1 MRRSFSQ
8 ASGILHVRRLAALS
22 VLVIALIG
30 LCVPS
35 TAHAQAANGTLL
47 GNVKDESGAAVPGAT
62 ITAIDVRT
70 NISRTTVSNETG
82 NYILTNLPPGLYRVE
97 GELQG
102 FKKFSRDGVEV
113 SVNTTVRVDIPLSVG
128 ALTESVNVSAET
140 PTLQTDRTD
149 TGRIIEGTLIAE
161 MPLGFNR
168 NFQGMLI
175 TVPGASRPFRPHS
188 EFFNSQ
194 DSLSSN
200 VNGQSRLANNVQLE
214 GTDNNHKTGL
224 LTVLIPSAE
233 ALDTVAVTTS
243 NYDAEFGRAG
253 GAVTNV
259 TLKSGTNQFKGS
271 AFTFGNTEATVAR
284 NPFSAASEPPDTKYL
299 QAGMTLGGPL
309 LRNKLFFF
317 TDYVR
322 TNDDSGRITR
332 ADLPEV
338 AFRSGDFSAAPTI
351 IYDPAT
357 GNADGTGRTPF
368 PNNQIPANR
377 ISPIARRI
385 LDNIPLPNIAGI
397 PLGGTNYEKPY
408 VREKRTN
415 QYDIKITTQLTQ
427 QDNLAVR
434 YSYQNA
440 ATYDPATFGIWG
452 GIKGFAG
459 FGTNPTHNVAGNH
472 NKTWSNTLIQEIRVG
487 MSYYHNEALAEAD
500 GLNTSDE
507 VGIRGVNLNR
517 FSSGITTIDVNGYN
531 GTLVGYSAS
540 LPWDRSER
548 TWTMAT
554 TVTKLQGNH
563 TIKIGGDLRYNRDF
577 LLQVQDNGG
586 PRGVFRFRGATT
598 AIPSDTAAQN
608 GFANAFAAFLLDAP
622 QSLGRDL
629 ITDVDPGTRH
639 WGVFSYVH
647 DKWQVRPNI
656 TVDLG
661 LRHEYYTPL
670 VGLSSPGGL
679 SNYDPTNNTLRVA
692 GYSQVPDNLGVKSYW
707 KNFNPRTGISWRIRQ
722 HNVVRAGYGVS
733 TTPWPDNSYA
743 FNFPVK
749 QNNQINPPNSFATA
763 GSMAAGLPPPN
774 FAEIPETGVVPGAP
788 FNQQGFF
795 SVPTDLHEG
804 RLHSWNVAFQREL
817 RGGFTGEIAYVANR
831 GQDIIARID
840 LNAGYTLGAD
850 NAGRPLFAQFGRS
863 ASTTTTVPVKSTYHS
878 MQIKFDR
885 RMRNGLSVTNSYTLG
900 RGYNYFNG
908 DSNGTISTP
917 ADFERSWGRTSF
929 DSTHSF
935 TSSFVYLLPW
945 GPQGAWLREG
955 VLGRI
960 LGDWQIAGIFS
971 AISGTPIDFTAS
983 AAGLRAPGNTQRPDA
998 SGKPEVLGGIGS
1010 NELWF
1015 DTSVFS
1021 APAAGTWGNVKRNGL
1036 LTGPAYVNL
1045 DGSLVKIIRFGSRH
1059 AEFRVDFFNLTNSPH
1074 YSNPNGSLGGGNF
1087 GRITGVLDYS
1097 ERVIRFGGRF
1107 LF

>member
-1 MRRSFSQ
+1 V
-8 ASGILHVRRLAALS
+8 GLLLAPAY
-22 VLVIALIG
+22 AAG
-30 LCVPS
+30 
-35 TAHAQAANGTLL
+35 QAAHGTLL
-47 GNVKDESGAAVPGAT
+47 GNVRDESGATVPGAT
-62 ITAIDVRT
+62 VTATEVRT
-70 NISRTTVSNETG
+70 NIPRSTVTNETG
-82 NYILTNLPPGLYRVE
+82 NYIFTNLPPGLYRIE
-97 GELQG
+97 GELSG
-102 FKKFSRDGVEV
+102 FKKFTRDGVELQ
-113 SVNTTVRVDIPLSVG
+113 VNTSVRVDMKLSVG
-128 ALTESVNVSAET
+128 ALTESVTVAAET

-149 TGRIIEGTLIAE
+149 TGRIIEGEQIAE
-161 MPLGFNR
+161 MPLGYNR

-200 VNGQSRLANNVQLE
+200 VNGQSRLSNNVQLE
-214 GTDNNHKTGL
+214 GTDDNHKTGL

-233 ALDTVAVTTS
+233 AIETVAVTTS

-259 TLKSGTNQFKGS
+259 TLKSGTNNVRGT
-271 AFTFGNTEATVAR
+271 AFVFGNTEATVAR
-284 NPFSAASEPPDTKYL
+284 NAFSALSEPPETKYL
-299 QAGMTLGGPL
+299 QSGLTLGGPI

-317 TDYVR
+317 GDYVR
-322 TNDDSGRITR
+322 TIDDSGRITR
-332 ADLPEV
+332 ADLPEA
-338 AFRSGDFSAAPTI
+338 AFRSGDFSAASTI

-357 GNADGTGRTPF
+357 GNPDGTGRTPF
-368 PNNQIPANR
+368 PNNQIPVNR
-377 ISPIARRI
+377 LSPIALEI
-385 LDNIPLPNIAGI
+385 LQNIPMPNLPGIA
-397 PLGGTNYEKPY
+397 LGGTNFEQPY

-415 QYDIKITTQLTQ
+415 QYDIKITNQISAG
-427 QDNLAVR
+427 DNLSVR
-434 YSYQNA
+434 YSYQNPT
-440 ATYDPATFGIWG
+440 TYDPATFGIWG

-459 FGTNPTHNVAGNH
+459 YGTNPTHNAAANY
-472 NKTWSNTLIQEIRVG
+472 NRSWSPTLVQEVRVG
-487 MSYYHNEALAEAD
+487 MSYYHNEAISEAD
-500 GLNTSDE
+500 GLNTSEE
-507 VGIRGVNLNR
+507 VGISGVNLNR
-517 FSSGITTIDVNGYN
+517 FSSGITTMDVAGYN

-548 TWTMAT
+548 TWTIAT
-554 TVTKLQGNH
+554 TATKLWGDH
-563 TIKIGGDLRYNRDF
+563 TLKIGGDLRYNRDY

-586 PRGVFRFRGATT
+586 PRGIFRFRGATT
-598 AIPSDTAAQN
+598 ATPSDTAAQN

-639 WGVFSYVH
+639 WGVFTYIQ
-647 DKWQVRPNI
+647 DKWQIRRNV

-670 VGLSSPGGL
+670 VGLSGRGGL

-692 GYSQVPDNLGVKSYW
+692 GYSQVPENLGVKSYW
-707 KNFNPRTGISWRIRQ
+707 KNFNPRTGVSWRMTERT
-722 HNVVRAGYGVS
+722 VLRAGYGVS

-743 FNFPVK
+743 FNYPVK

-763 GSMAAGLPPPN
+763 GSMAAGMPPPN
-774 FAEIPETGVVPGAP
+774 FATIPETGIVPGSA

-795 SVPTDLHEG
+795 SVPTNLHEG
-804 RLHSWNVAFQREL
+804 RLHSWNVAYQREL
-817 RGGFTGEIAYVANR
+817 PGGFTAEVAYVANR

-850 NAGRPLFAQFGRS
+850 NAGRPLFAEFGRS
-863 ASTTTTVPVKSTYHS
+863 ASTTSTIPVKSTYHS
-878 MQIKFDR
+878 MQVKVDR
-885 RMRNGLSVTNSYTLG
+885 RLRDGLQMTNSYTLG

-935 TSSFVYLLPW
+935 TSSFVYYLPW
-945 GPQGAWLREG
+945 GPQGRWLQDG
-955 VLGRI
+955 LIGKVV
-960 LGDWQIAGIFS
+960 GDWQIAGIF
-971 AISGTPIDFTAS
+971 AAVSGAPVTFNAS
-983 AAGLRAPGNTQRPDA
+983 AAGLRAPGNTQTPNA
-998 SGKPEVLGGIGS
+998 SGTPKVLGGIGS
-1010 NELWF
+1010 SELWF

-1021 APAAGTWGNVKRNGL
+1021 APAAGTWGNVERNAL

-1045 DGSLVKIIRFGSRH
+1045 DASIVKIIRFGTRH
-1059 AEFRVDFFNLTNSPH
+1059 AEFRVDFFNMTNTPH
-1074 YSNPNGSLGGGNF
+1074 YSNPNGSFGNANF
-1087 GRITGVLDYS
+1087 GRITSTLGGT

>member
-1 MRRSFSQ
+1 MCSSVWETFRKMHGPVLL
-8 ASGILHVRRLAALS
+8 ALAMIVGI
-22 VLVIALIG
+22 VI
-30 LCVPS
+30 VNPS
-35 TAHAQAANGTLL
+35 TARAQAANGTLL
-47 GNVKDESGAAVPGAT
+47 GNVKDESGSAVPGAT
-62 ITAIDVRT
+62 VTAIEVRT
-70 NISRTTVSNETG
+70 NISRNTVSNATG
-82 NYILTNLPPGLYRVE
+82 NYIFANLASGVYRVE
-97 GELQG
+97 GELGG
-102 FKKFSRDGVEV
+102 FKKFTRDGVEV
-113 SVNTTVRVDIPLSVG
+113 NVNTTVRVDIALSVG
-128 ALTESVNVSAET
+128 ALTESVTVAAET

-149 TGRIIEGTLIAE
+149 TGRIIEGLQIAQ

-175 TVPGASRPFRPHS
+175 IVPGATRPFRPHS

-233 ALDTVAVTTS
+233 ALETVAVTTS

-253 GAVTNV
+253 GAVTNA
-259 TLKSGTNQFKGS
+259 TLKSGTNTFRGTVF
-271 AFTFGNTEATVAR
+271 AFGNTEATVAR
-284 NPFSAASEPPDTKYL
+284 NPFSALPDVPETKYL
-299 QAGMTLGGPL
+299 QTGLTLGGPI
-309 LRNKLFFF
+309 LRNRLFFF
-317 TDYVR
+317 ADYVR

-338 AFRSGDFSAAPTI
+338 PFRTGDFSAAPTI

-357 GNADGTGRTPF
+357 GNPDGTGRTPF
-368 PNNQIPANR
+368 PDNRIPANR

-385 LDNIPLPNIAGI
+385 LDNIPLPNLAGV
-397 PLGGTNYEKPY
+397 PLGGTNFETPY

-415 QYDIKITTQLTQ
+415 QGDIKLTTQPTPT
-427 QDNLAVR
+427 DNLSVR

-440 ATYDPATFGIWG
+440 ATYDPATFGVWG

-459 FGTNPTHNVAGNH
+459 FGTNPTHNAATNY
-472 NKTWSNTLIQEIRVG
+472 NKTWSPTLVQEIRVG

-517 FSSGITTIDVNGYN
+517 FSSGITTIDVGGYN

-548 TWTMAT
+548 TWTVAT
-554 TVTKLQGNH
+554 TVTKLRGNH
-563 TIKIGGDLRYNRDF
+563 TLKIGGDLRHNRDF

-586 PRGVFRFRGATT
+586 PRGIFRFRGATT
-598 AIPSDTAAQN
+598 AIPGDSAAQN
-608 GFANAFAAFLLDAP
+608 GFANSFAAFLLDAP

-639 WGVFSYVH
+639 WGIFSYIH
-647 DKWQVRPNI
+647 DKWQVRRNI

-670 VGLSSPGGL
+670 VGLTARGGL
-679 SNYDPTNNTLRVA
+679 SNYDPTNNTLRVS
-692 GYSQVPDNLGVKSYW
+692 GYSEVPANLGVKSYW
-707 KNFNPRTGISWRIRQ
+707 KNFNPRTGVSWRLDET
-722 HNVVRAGYGVS
+722 NVLRAGYGVS

-749 QNNQINPPNSFATA
+749 QNNQINPPNSFGTA
-763 GSMAAGLPPPN
+763 GSMAAGLPAPN
-774 FAEIPETGVVPGAP
+774 FADIPTTGVVPGQA

-804 RLHSWNVAFQREL
+804 RLHSWNVAYQRQL
-817 RGGFTGEIAYVANR
+817 PGGFTGEVAYVANR

-840 LNAGYTLGAD
+840 LNAGYTLGAE
-850 NAGRPLFAQFGRS
+850 NAGRPLFAEFGRS

-878 MQIKFDR
+878 MQVKVDR
-885 RMRNGLSVTNSYTLG
+885 RLKNGLLVTNSYTLG

-908 DSNGTISTP
+908 DNNGTISTP

-929 DSTHSF
+929 DSTHNY

-945 GPQGAWLREG
+945 GPQGRWLREG
-955 VLGRI
+955 LLARV
-960 LGDWQIAGIFS
+960 LGDWQVAGIFS
-971 AISGTPIDFTAS
+971 ATSGTPINFSAS
-983 AAGLRAPGNTQRPDA
+983 AAGLRAPGNSQTPDA
-998 SGKPEVLGGIGS
+998 TGKPDVLGGIGS
-1010 NELWF
+1010 DTLWF
-1015 DTSVFS
+1015 DTAVFS
-1021 APAAGTWGNVKRNGL
+1021 APAEGTWGNVRRNML
-1036 LTGPAYVNL
+1036 LTGPAYINL

-1059 AEFRVDFFNLTNSPH
+1059 AEVRVDFFNMPNTPH
-1074 YSNPNGSLGGGNF
+1074 YSNPNGLLGNGNF
-1087 GRITGVLDYS
+1087 GRVTGIIDQT

-1107 LF
+1107 MF

>member
-1 MRRSFSQ
+1 MRRSLK
-8 ASGILHVRRLAALS
+8 ASGNRFAPVCAALAA
-22 VLVIALIG
+22 VLCIALAI
-30 LCVPS
+30 PA
-35 TAHAQAANGTLL
+35 TAHAQAATGTLL
-47 GNVKDESGAAVPGAT
+47 GNVKDESGSAVPGAT
-62 ITAIDVRT
+62 VTATEVRT
-70 NISRTTVSNETG
+70 SISRTAVSNNAG
-82 NYILTNLPPGLYRVE
+82 NYIFTNLTSGVYRVD
-97 GELQG
+97 GELAG

-113 SVNTTVRVDIPLSVG
+113 DVNTTVRIDISLSVG
-128 ALTESVNVSAET
+128 TLSESVTVSAES
-140 PTLQTDRTD
+140 PALQTDRTD
-149 TGRIIEGTLIAE
+149 TGRVIEGSQIAE

-168 NFQGMLI
+168 NFQGMLVI
-175 TVPGASRPFRPHS
+175 VPGASRPFRPHS

-214 GTDNNHKTGL
+214 GTDDNHKTGL

-233 ALDTVAVTTS
+233 AIETVAVTTS

-259 TLKSGTNQFKGS
+259 TLKSGTNQVKGT

-284 NPFSAASEPPDTKYL
+284 NPFSALPTVPETTYL
-299 QAGMTLGGPL
+299 QSGFTLGGPIVH
-309 LRNKLFFF
+309 NKLFFF
-317 TDYVR
+317 GDYVR
-322 TNDDSGRITR
+322 TTDDSGRITR

-338 AFRSGDFSAAPTI
+338 SFRAGDFSAAPTI

-368 PNNQIPANR
+368 PNNQIPDNR
-377 ISPIARRI
+377 ISPIAKRI
-385 LDNIPLPNIAGI
+385 LANIPLPNLPGV
-397 PLGGTNYEKPY
+397 PLGGTNYEIPY

-415 QYDIKITTQLTQ
+415 QYDLKITTQLTPGN
-427 QDNLAVR
+427 NLAVR
-434 YSYQNA
+434 YSYQNPK
-440 ATYDPATFGIWG
+440 TYDPATFGIYG

-459 FGTNPTHNVAGNH
+459 RGTNPTHNVAANY
-472 NKTWSNTLIQEIRVG
+472 NRTWSPTLVQEVRVG
-487 MSYYHNEALAEAD
+487 MSYYHNEALSEAD
-500 GLNTSDE
+500 GLNTSEE

-517 FSSGITTIDVNGYN
+517 FSSGITTIDVSGYN

-554 TVTKLQGNH
+554 TVTKLHGNH
-563 TIKIGGDLRYNRDF
+563 TVKFGGDLRHNRDF

-598 AIPSDTAAQN
+598 ATPADAAAQN
-608 GFANAFAAFLLDAP
+608 GFANAFASFLLDVP

-629 ITDVDPGTRH
+629 ITDIDPGTRH
-639 WGVFSYVH
+639 WGVFSYVQ
-647 DKWQVRPNI
+647 DKWQVRPNV

-670 VGLSSPGGL
+670 VGLTERGGL
-679 SNYDPTNNTLRVA
+679 SNYDASDNTLRVS
-692 GYSQVPDNLGVKSYW
+692 GYSQVPANLGVKSYW
-707 KNFNPRTGISWRIRQ
+707 KNFNPRTGVSWRLNEK
-722 HNVVRAGYGVS
+722 NVVRAGYGVS

-749 QNNQINPPNSFATA
+749 QNNQINAPNSFASA

-774 FAEIPETGVVPGAP
+774 FAEIPDTGIVPAAP

-804 RLHSWNVAFQREL
+804 RLHSWNVAFQRQL
-817 RGGFTGEIAYVANR
+817 PGGFTGEVAYVGNR

-850 NAGRPLFAQFGRS
+850 NAGRPLFAQYGRT
-863 ASTTTTVPVKSTYHS
+863 ASTTTTVPVKSTYNA
-878 MQIKFDR
+878 MQVKVDR
-885 RMRNGLSVTNSYTLG
+885 RLKNGLLVTNSYTLG

-908 DSNGTISTP
+908 DSNGDIATP

-929 DSTHSF
+929 DSTHNY

-945 GPQGAWLREG
+945 GPQGKWLKEG
-955 VLGRI
+955 LVARV
-960 LGDWQIAGIFS
+960 LGDWQVSGIFS
-971 AISGTPIDFTAS
+971 ATSGTPIDFTAS

-998 SGKPEVLGGIGS
+998 SGKPDVLGDIGS
-1010 NELWF
+1010 KALWF

-1059 AEFRVDFFNLTNSPH
+1059 AEIRADFFNMPNTAH
-1074 YSNPNGSLGGGNF
+1074 YSNPNGSFGNGNF
-1087 GRITGVLDYS
+1087 GRITSIIGQT
-1097 ERVIRFGGRF
+1097 ERVIRFGVRF
-1107 LF
+1107 IF

>member
-1 MRRSFSQ
+1 MIRERRSPSCFGCG
-8 ASGILHVRRLAALS
+8 ARLLRGLAVLGILAAP
-22 VLVIALIG
+22 V
-30 LCVPS
+30 
-35 TAHAQAANGTLL
+35 HAAGQAAHGTLL
-47 GNVKDESGAAVPGAT
+47 GNVRDDSGAAVPGAT
-62 ITAIDVRT
+62 VTATETRT
-70 NISRTTVSNETG
+70 NITRSTVSNETG
-82 NYILTNLPPGLYRVE
+82 NYIFTNLPPGLYRVE
-97 GELQG
+97 GELSG
-102 FKKFSRDGVEV
+102 FKKFSRDGVELR
-113 SVNTTVRVDIPLSVG
+113 VNTSVRVDIGLSVG
-128 ALTESVNVSAET
+128 ALSESVTVSAET

-149 TGRIIEGTLIAE
+149 TGRIIEGAQIAE

-200 VNGQSRLANNVQLE
+200 VNGQSRLSNNVQLE

-259 TLKSGTNQFKGS
+259 TLKSGTNDLRG
-271 AFTFGNTEATVAR
+271 TGYVFGNTEATVAR
-284 NPFSAASEPPDTKYL
+284 NTFSALSEPPDTKYL
-299 QAGMTLGGPL
+299 QGGFTLGGPIV
-309 LRNKLFFF
+309 RNKLFFF
-317 TDYVR
+317 GDYVR
-322 TNDDSGRITR
+322 TIDDSGRITR
-332 ADLPEV
+332 ADLPEA

-357 GNADGTGRTPF
+357 GNPDGTGRTPF

-377 ISPIARRI
+377 ISPIAQEI
-385 LDNIPLPNIAGI
+385 LANIPAPNLPGI

-415 QYDIKITTQLTQ
+415 QYDIKITNQMTAN
-427 QDNLAVR
+427 DNLSVR
-434 YSYQNA
+434 YSYQNP
-440 ATYDPATFGIWG
+440 TTFDPATFGIWG

-459 FGTNPTHNVAGNH
+459 YGTNPTHNAAANY
-472 NKTWSNTLIQEIRVG
+472 NKAWSSTLIQEVRVG
-487 MSYYHNEALAEAD
+487 MSYYHNEAISEAD
-500 GLNTSDE
+500 GQNTSEE
-507 VGIRGVNLNR
+507 VGISGINLNR
-517 FSSGITTIDVNGYN
+517 FSSGITTIDVAGYN
-531 GTLVGYSAS
+531 GTLVGFSAS

-548 TWTMAT
+548 TWTIAT
-554 TVTKLQGNH
+554 TATKLWGNH
-563 TIKIGGDLRYNRDF
+563 TLKIGGDLRYNRDY

-586 PRGVFRFRGATT
+586 PRGIFRFRGATT

-608 GFANAFAAFLLDAP
+608 GFANAFAAFLLDTP

-629 ITDVDPGTRH
+629 ITDVEPGTRH
-639 WGVFSYVH
+639 WAVFSYIH
-647 DKWQVRPNI
+647 DKWQIGRDI
-656 TVDLG
+656 TIDLG

-670 VGLSSPGGL
+670 VGLTGRGGL
-679 SNYDPTNNTLRVA
+679 SNYDPTNNTLRVS
-692 GYSQVPDNLGVKSYW
+692 GYSQVPDNLGVQSYW
-707 KNFNPRTGISWRIRQ
+707 GNFNPRTGVSWRLTDKT
-722 HNVVRAGYGVS
+722 VFRAGYGVS

-749 QNNQINPPNSFATA
+749 QNNQINPPNTFATA
-763 GSMAAGLPPPN
+763 GSMAAGMPPPN

-804 RLHSWNVAFQREL
+804 RLHSWNVAYQREL
-817 RGGFTGEIAYVANR
+817 PGGFTAEVAYVANR

-850 NAGRPLFAQFGRS
+850 NAGRPLFAEFGRS
-863 ASTTTTVPVKSTYHS
+863 ASTTSTIPVKSTYHS
-878 MQIKFDR
+878 MQVKVDR
-885 RMRNGLSVTNSYTLG
+885 RLRNGLQMTNSYTLG

-935 TSSFVYLLPW
+935 TSSFVYQLPW
-945 GPQGAWLREG
+945 GPQGRWGREG
-955 VLGRI
+955 ILGRV
-960 LGDWQIAGIFS
+960 LGDWQIAGIFA

-983 AAGLRAPGNTQRPDA
+983 AAGLRAPGNTQRPNA
-998 SGKPEVLGGIGS
+998 SGTPEVLGGIGS
-1010 NELWF
+1010 NALWF

-1021 APAAGTWGNVKRNGL
+1021 APPAGTWGNVERNGL

-1045 DGSLVKIIRFGSRH
+1045 DGSIVKVIRVGSRH

-1074 YSNPNGSLGGGNF
+1074 YSNPNGSFGNANF
-1087 GRITGVLDYS
+1087 GRITSIIGGT

>member
-1 MRRSFSQ
+1 MRFSVWERFKQ
-8 ASGILHVRRLAALS
+8 LDGQVLLALAIIMGL
-22 VLVIALIG
+22 VLVN
-30 LCVPS
+30 PS
-35 TAHAQAANGTLL
+35 TARGQAANGTLL
-47 GNVKDESGAAVPGAT
+47 GNVKDESGSAVPGASV
-62 ITAIDVRT
+62 TAIEVRT
-70 NISRTTVSNETG
+70 NISRHTVSNATG
-82 NYILTNLPPGLYRVE
+82 NYIFTNLASGVYRVE
-97 GELQG
+97 GELAG
-102 FKKFSRDGVEV
+102 FKKFVRDGIEV
-113 SVNTTVRVDIPLSVG
+113 NVNTTVRVDIGLSVG
-128 ALTESVNVSAET
+128 ALTESVTVAAET
-140 PTLQTDRTD
+140 PTMQTDRTD
-149 TGRIIEGTLIAE
+149 TGRIIEGFQIAQ

-168 NFQGMLI
+168 NFQGMLVI
-175 TVPGASRPFRPHS
+175 VPGATRPFRPHS

-233 ALDTVAVTTS
+233 ALETVAVTTS

-259 TLKSGTNQFKGS
+259 TLKSGTNTFKGT
-271 AFTFGNTEATVAR
+271 AFAFGNTEATVAR
-284 NPFSAASEPPDTKYL
+284 NPFSSLPDVPETKYM
-299 QAGMTLGGPL
+299 QTGFTLGGPI

-317 TDYVR
+317 GDYVR

-332 ADLPEV
+332 ADLPE
-338 AFRSGDFSAAPTI
+338 APFRAGDFGEAPTI
-351 IYDPAT
+351 IYDPST
-357 GNADGTGRTPF
+357 GNPDGTGRTAF
-368 PNNQIPANR
+368 PGNRIPADR

-385 LDNIPLPNIAGI
+385 LDNIPLPNLSGV
-397 PLGGTNYEKPY
+397 PLGGTNYETPY

-415 QYDIKITTQLTQ
+415 QYDIKLTTQLTPG
-427 QDNLAVR
+427 DNLSVR

-459 FGTNPTHNVAGNH
+459 FGTNPTHNAAGNY
-472 NKTWSNTLIQEIRVG
+472 NKTWSQTLVQEVRVG
-487 MSYYHNEALAEAD
+487 MSYYHNEAVAEAD

-517 FSSGITTIDVNGYN
+517 FSSGITTIDVGGYN

-548 TWTMAT
+548 TWTAAT
-554 TVTKLQGNH
+554 TITKLRGNH
-563 TIKIGGDLRYNRDF
+563 TLKIGGDLRYNRDF

-586 PRGVFRFRGATT
+586 PRGIFRFRGATT
-598 AIPSDTAAQN
+598 ATPSDTAAQN

-639 WGVFSYVH
+639 WGIFSYIH

-670 VGLSSPGGL
+670 VGLTSRGGL
-679 SNYDPTNNTLRVA
+679 SNYDATNNTLRVS
-692 GYSQVPDNLGVKSYW
+692 GYSEVPANLGVKSYW
-707 KNFNPRTGISWRIRQ
+707 KNFNPRTGVSWRLDET
-722 HNVVRAGYGVS
+722 NVVRAGYGVS

-749 QNNQINPPNSFATA
+749 QNNQINPANSFGTA
-763 GSMAAGLPPPN
+763 GSMAAGLPAPN
-774 FAEIPETGVVPGAP
+774 FAEIPDTGVVPAQA

-795 SVPTDLHEG
+795 SVPTDLREG
-804 RLHSWNVAFQREL
+804 RLHSWNIAYQRQL
-817 RGGFTGEIAYVANR
+817 AGGFTGEIAYVANR

-850 NAGRPLFAQFGRS
+850 NAGRPLFAKYGRS
-863 ASTTTTVPVKSTYHS
+863 ASTDTTVPVKSTYHS
-878 MQIKFDR
+878 MQVKVDR
-885 RMRNGLSVTNSYTLG
+885 RLKNGLLVTNSYTLG

-908 DSNGTISTP
+908 DSNGSISTP

-929 DSTHSF
+929 DSTHNY

-945 GPQGAWLREG
+945 GPQGRWMREG
-955 VLGRI
+955 LLARV
-960 LGDWQIAGIFS
+960 LGDWQVSGIFS
-971 AISGTPIDFTAS
+971 ATSGTPIDFTAS

-998 SGKPEVLGGIGS
+998 TGKPEVLGGIGS
-1010 NELWF
+1010 NALWF
-1015 DTSVFS
+1015 DTAVFS
-1021 APAAGTWGNVKRNGL
+1021 APAEGTWGNVSRNGL
-1036 LTGPAYVNL
+1036 LTGPAYLNL

-1059 AEFRVDFFNLTNSPH
+1059 AEVRVDFFNMPNTPH
-1074 YSNPNGSLGGGNF
+1074 YSNPNGSLGNGNF
-1087 GRITGVLDYS
+1087 GRITGIMGQT

-1107 LF
+1107 MF

>member
-1 MRRSFSQ
+1 MP
-8 ASGILHVRRLAALS
+8 LS
-22 VLVIALIG
+22 VWKVSGGRFAPRCVALALVLGLALIIPAAAG
-30 LCVPS
+30 
-35 TAHAQAANGTLL
+35 AQAANGTLL
-47 GNVKDESGAAVPGAT
+47 GNVKDESGSAVPGAT
-62 ITAIDVRT
+62 VTVTEVRT
-70 NISRTTVSNETG
+70 NITRTAVSNATG
-82 NYILTNLPPGLYRVE
+82 NYIFANLVSGVYRVE
-97 GELQG
+97 GELTG
-102 FKKFSRDGVEV
+102 FKKFARDQVEV
-113 SVNTTVRVDIPLSVG
+113 DVNTTVRVDITLSVG
-128 ALTESVNVSAET
+128 ALSESVTVSAET
-140 PTLQTDRTD
+140 PALQTDRTD
-149 TGRIIEGTLIAE
+149 TGRVIDGAQITE

-168 NFQGMLI
+168 NFQGMLVI
-175 TVPGASRPFRPHS
+175 VPGATRPFRPHS

-233 ALDTVAVTTS
+233 AIETVAVTTS
-243 NYDAEFGRAG
+243 DYDAEFGRAG

-259 TLKSGTNQFKGS
+259 TLKSGTNQFKGT
-271 AFTFGNTEATVAR
+271 AFAFGNTEATVAK
-284 NPFSAASEPPDTKYL
+284 NPFSALPTVPETTYVQS
-299 QAGMTLGGPL
+299 GFTLGGPIV
-309 LRNKLFFF
+309 RNRFFF
-317 TDYVR
+317 FGDYVR
-322 TNDDSGRITR
+322 THDDSGRITR
-332 ADLPEV
+332 ADLPE
-338 AFRSGDFSAAPTI
+338 APFRTGDFSAAPTI

-368 PNNQIPANR
+368 PNNQIPADR
-377 ISPIARRI
+377 ISPIARNI
-385 LDNIPLPNIAGI
+385 LSHIPLPNLAGI
-397 PLGGTNYEKPY
+397 PLGGTNYEIPY

-415 QYDIKITTQLTQ
+415 QYDLKLTTQMSPGN
-427 QDNLAVR
+427 NLAVR
-434 YSYQNA
+434 YSYQNPK
-440 ATYDPATFGIWG
+440 TYDPATFGIWG

-459 FGTNPTHNVAGNH
+459 YGTNPTHNVAANY
-472 NKTWSNTLIQEIRVG
+472 NRTWSSTLVQEVRVG
-487 MSYYHNEALAEAD
+487 MSYYHNEAVAEAD
-500 GLNTSDE
+500 GQNTSDE

-517 FSSGITTIDVNGYN
+517 FSSGITTIDVSGYN

-563 TIKIGGDLRYNRDF
+563 SIKFGGDLRYNRDY

-586 PRGVFRFRGATT
+586 PRGIFRFRGATT
-598 AIPSDTAAQN
+598 ATPADTAAQN
-608 GFANAFAAFLLDAP
+608 GFANALAAFLLDAP
-622 QSLGRDL
+622 QSIGRDL
-629 ITDVDPGTRH
+629 ITDIDPGTRH
-639 WGVFSYVH
+639 WAVFSYVH
-647 DKWQVRPNI
+647 DKWQVRPNV

-670 VGLSSPGGL
+670 VGLTARGGL
-679 SNYDPTNNTLRVA
+679 SNYDASNNTLRVS
-692 GYSQVPDNLGVKSYW
+692 GYSQVPANLGVKSYW
-707 KNFNPRTGISWRIRQ
+707 KNFNPRTGISWRLNDK
-722 HNVVRAGYGVS
+722 NVVRAGYGVS

-749 QNNQINPPNSFATA
+749 QNNQISPPNSFGTA

-774 FAEIPETGVVPGAP
+774 FAQIPDTGIVPAAP

-804 RLHSWNVAFQREL
+804 RLHSWNVAYQRQL
-817 RGGFTGEIAYVANR
+817 PGGFTGEVAYVGNR

-850 NAGRPLFAQFGRS
+850 NAGRPLFAKYGRTAS
-863 ASTTTTVPVKSTYHS
+863 ATTTIPVKSTYNS
-878 MQIKFDR
+878 MQVKVDR
-885 RMRNGLSVTNSYTLG
+885 RLKNGLLVTNSYTLG

-908 DSNGTISTP
+908 DSNGSIDTP

-929 DSTHSF
+929 DSTHNY

-945 GPQGAWLREG
+945 GPQGKWLREG
-955 VLGRI
+955 LVAKV
-960 LGDWQIAGIFS
+960 LGDWQVSGIFS
-971 AISGTPIDFTAS
+971 ATSGTPIDFTAS

-998 SGKPEVLGGIGS
+998 TGKPKVLGGIGS

-1015 DTSVFS
+1015 DTAVFS

-1045 DGSLVKIIRFGSRH
+1045 DGSIVKIVRFGARH
-1059 AEFRVDFFNLTNSPH
+1059 AEIRADFFNMPNTAH
-1074 YSNPNGSLGGGNF
+1074 YSNPSGSFGSGNF
-1087 GRITGVLDYS
+1087 GRITSILGQT
-1097 ERVIRFGGRF
+1097 ERVIRFGFRLNF
-1107 LF
+1107 

>member
-1 MRRSFSQ
+1 MRRSLWDAFRTLS
-8 ASGILHVRRLAALS
+8 APVVALAMTAGMLS
-22 VLVIALIG
+22 M
-30 LCVPS
+30 PS
-35 TAHAQAANGTLL
+35 AVSAQAANGTLL
-47 GNVKDESGAAVPGAT
+47 GNVKDDSAAAVPGANV
-62 ITAIDVRT
+62 TAIEVRT
-70 NISRTTVSNETG
+70 NISRTVVSNATG
-82 NYILTNLPPGLYRVE
+82 NYIFTNLPPGLYRVE
-97 GELQG
+97 GELAG
-102 FKKFSRDGVEV
+102 FKKFVRDGVEV
-113 SVNTTVRVDIPLSVG
+113 NVNTTVRVDIGLSVG
-128 ALTESVNVSAET
+128 ALTESVTVTGET

-149 TGRIIEGTLIAE
+149 TGRIIEGAQIAE
-161 MPLGFNR
+161 MPLAFNR

-175 TVPGASRPFRPHS
+175 IVPGASRPFRPHS

-200 VNGQSRLANNVQLE
+200 VNGQSRLSNNVQLE

-259 TLKSGTNQFKGS
+259 TLKSGTNEFKGT
-271 AFTFGNTEATVAR
+271 AFAFGNSEATVAR
-284 NPFSAASEPPDTKYL
+284 NPFSSLPEPPDTTYL
-299 QAGMTLGGPL
+299 QTGFTLGGPI

-317 TDYVR
+317 GDYVR

-332 ADLPEV
+332 ADLPE
-338 AFRSGDFSAAPTI
+338 AIFRNGDFSAAPTI

-357 GNADGTGRTPF
+357 GNPDGTGRTPF
-368 PNNQIPANR
+368 PNNQIPAGR

-385 LDNIPLPNIAGI
+385 LDNIPLPNLGGV
-397 PLGGTNYEKPY
+397 PLGGTNYEQAY

-427 QDNLAVR
+427 EDNLSVR

-459 FGTNPTHNVAGNH
+459 FGTNPTQNVAANY
-472 NKTWSNTLIQEIRVG
+472 NRTWSSTLVQEVRVG

-500 GLNTSDE
+500 GLNTSEE

-517 FSSGITTIDVNGYN
+517 FSSGISTIDVNGYN

-548 TWTMAT
+548 TWTAAT
-554 TVTKLQGNH
+554 TVTKLRGNH

-598 AIPSDTAAQN
+598 ATPSDTAAQN

-639 WGVFSYVH
+639 WGVFSYIH
-647 DKWQVRPNI
+647 DKWQLRPNI

-670 VGLSSPGGL
+670 VGLTGRGGL
-679 SNYDPTNNTLRVA
+679 ANFDATNNTLRVA
-692 GYSQVPDNLGVKSYW
+692 GYSEVPENLGVKSYW
-707 KNFNPRTGISWRIRQ
+707 KNFNPRTGVSWRLNEE
-722 HNVVRAGYGVS
+722 NVVRAGYGVS

-749 QNNQINPPNSFATA
+749 QNNQINPPNTFATA

-774 FAEIPETGVVPGAP
+774 FATIPDTGVVPAGA

-804 RLHSWNVAFQREL
+804 RLHSWNVAYQREL
-817 RGGFTGEIAYVANR
+817 PGGFTGEVAYVANR

-878 MQIKFDR
+878 MQVKVDR
-885 RMRNGLSVTNSYTLG
+885 RLKNGLSLTNSYTLG

-945 GPQGAWLREG
+945 GPQGKWLREG
-955 VLGRI
+955 VLGKV
-960 LGDWQIAGIFS
+960 LGDWQIAGIF
-971 AISGTPIDFTAS
+971 AAVSGTPIEFTAS
-983 AAGLRAPGNTQRPDA
+983 AAGLRAPGNTQTPNA
-998 SGKPEVLGGIGS
+998 SGKPDVLGGIGS

-1021 APAAGTWGNVKRNGL
+1021 APDAGTWGNVSRNGL
-1036 LTGPAYVNL
+1036 LTGPAYINL
-1045 DGSLVKIIRFGSRH
+1045 DGSLVKIIRLGSRH
-1059 AEFRVDFFNLTNSPH
+1059 GEFRVDFFNLTNSPH
-1074 YSNPNGSLGGGNF
+1074 YNNPNGTLGNANF
-1087 GRITGVLDYS
+1087 GRITGIIGSS
-1097 ERVIRFGGRF
+1097 ERVIRFGARF

>member
-1 MRRSFSQ
+1 MRRSLK
-8 ASGILHVRRLAALS
+8 ASGNRFARVCAALAA
-22 VLVIALIG
+22 VLCIAL
-30 LCVPS
+30 VMPA
-35 TAHAQAANGTLL
+35 TAHAQAATGTLL
-47 GNVKDESGAAVPGAT
+47 GNVKDESGSAVPGANV
-62 ITAIDVRT
+62 TATEVRT
-70 NISRTTVSNETG
+70 NISRTAVSNAAG
-82 NYILTNLPPGLYRVE
+82 NYIFTNLTSGVYRVD
-97 GELQG
+97 GELAG
-102 FKKFSRDGVEV
+102 FKKFSREGVEV
-113 SVNTTVRVDIPLSVG
+113 DVNTTVRVDISLSVG
-128 ALTESVNVSAET
+128 ALSESVTVAAES
-140 PTLQTDRTD
+140 PALQTDRTD
-149 TGRIIEGTLIAE
+149 TGRVIEGSQIAE

-168 NFQGMLI
+168 NFQGMLVI
-175 TVPGASRPFRPHS
+175 VPGASRPFRPHS

-214 GTDNNHKTGL
+214 GTDDNHKTGL

-233 ALDTVAVTTS
+233 AIETVAVTTS

-259 TLKSGTNQFKGS
+259 TLKSGTNQVKGT

-284 NPFSAASEPPDTKYL
+284 NPFSALPTVPETTYL
-299 QAGMTLGGPL
+299 QSGFTLGGPIV
-309 LRNKLFFF
+309 RNKLFFF
-317 TDYVR
+317 GDYVR
-322 TNDDSGRITR
+322 TTDDSGRITR

-338 AFRSGDFSAAPTI
+338 SFRTGDFSAAPTI

-368 PNNQIPANR
+368 PNNQIPDNR
-377 ISPIARRI
+377 ISPIAKRI
-385 LDNIPLPNIAGI
+385 LANVPLPNLPGV
-397 PLGGTNYEKPY
+397 PLGGTNYEIPY

-415 QYDIKITTQLTQ
+415 QYDLKVTTQLTPGN
-427 QDNLAVR
+427 NLAVR
-434 YSYQNA
+434 YSYQNPK
-440 ATYDPATFGIWG
+440 TYDPATFGIYG

-459 FGTNPTHNVAGNH
+459 RGTNPTHNVAANY
-472 NKTWSNTLIQEIRVG
+472 NRTWSPTLVQEVRVG
-487 MSYYHNEALAEAD
+487 MSYYHNEALSEAD
-500 GLNTSDE
+500 GLKTSE
-507 VGIRGVNLNR
+507 ELGIRGVNLNR
-517 FSSGITTIDVNGYN
+517 FSSGITTIDVSGYN
-531 GTLVGYSAS
+531 DTLVGYSAS

-554 TVTKLQGNH
+554 TVTKLHGNH
-563 TIKIGGDLRYNRDF
+563 TVKFGGDLRHNRDF

-586 PRGVFRFRGATT
+586 PRGIFRFRGATT
-598 AIPSDTAAQN
+598 ATPSDTAAQN
-608 GFANAFAAFLLDAP
+608 GFANAFASFLLDVP

-629 ITDVDPGTRH
+629 ITDIDPGTRH
-639 WGVFSYVH
+639 WGVFSYVQ
-647 DKWQVRPNI
+647 DKWQVRPNV

-670 VGLSSPGGL
+670 VGLTARGGL
-679 SNYDPTNNTLRVA
+679 SNYDASDNTLRVS
-692 GYSQVPDNLGVKSYW
+692 GYSQVPANLGVKSYW
-707 KNFNPRTGISWRIRQ
+707 KNFNPRTGVSWRLDEK
-722 HNVVRAGYGVS
+722 NVVRAGYGVS

-749 QNNQINPPNSFATA
+749 QNNQINAPNSFASA
-763 GSMAAGLPPPN
+763 GSMSAGLPPPN
-774 FAEIPETGVVPGAP
+774 FAEIPDTGIVPAAP

-804 RLHSWNVAFQREL
+804 RLHSWNVAFQRQL
-817 RGGFTGEIAYVANR
+817 PGGFTGEVAYVGNR

-850 NAGRPLFAQFGRS
+850 NAGRPLFAQYGRT
-863 ASTTTTVPVKSTYHS
+863 ASTTTTVPVKSTYNA
-878 MQIKFDR
+878 MQVKVDR
-885 RMRNGLSVTNSYTLG
+885 RLKNGLLVTNSYTLG

-908 DSNGTISTP
+908 DSNGSIATP

-929 DSTHSF
+929 DSTHNY

-945 GPQGAWLREG
+945 GPQGKWLKEG
-955 VLGRI
+955 LVARV
-960 LGDWQIAGIFS
+960 LGDWQVSGIFS
-971 AISGTPIDFTAS
+971 ATSGTPIDFTAS

-998 SGKPEVLGGIGS
+998 SRKPEVLGDIGS
-1010 NELWF
+1010 NALWF

-1059 AEFRVDFFNLTNSPH
+1059 AEIRADFFNMPNTAH
-1074 YSNPNGSLGGGNF
+1074 YSNPNGSFGSGNF
-1087 GRITGVLDYS
+1087 GRITSIIGQT
-1097 ERVIRFGGRF
+1097 ERVIRFGARF
-1107 LF
+1107 IF

>member
-1 MRRSFSQ
+1 MTY
-8 ASGILHVRRLAALS
+8 RRLLTAYCAGG
-22 VLVIALIG
+22 VLVLVLAVLGIG
-30 LCVPS
+30 GLP
-35 TAHAQAANGTLL
+35 AHAAAQAANGTLL
-47 GNVKDESGAAVPGAT
+47 GNVRDETGAGVPGAT
-62 ITAIDVRT
+62 VTAIEVRT
-70 NISRTTVSNETG
+70 NIARSAVSNETG
-82 NYILTNLPPGLYRVE
+82 NYTFTNLVPGVYRVE
-97 GELQG
+97 GELAG
-102 FKKFSRDGVEV
+102 FKKFSREGVEV
-113 SVNTTVRVDIPLSVG
+113 NVNTTVRVDIGLTIGELS
-128 ALTESVNVSAET
+128 ESVTVSGESPAM
-140 PTLQTDRTD
+140 QTDRTD
-149 TGRIIEGTLIAE
+149 TGRVIQGTQIVQ

-259 TLKSGTNQFKGS
+259 TLKSGTNELRGA

-284 NPFSAASEPPDTKYL
+284 NPFSSLSKPPETKYL
-299 QAGMTLGGPL
+299 QTGFVLGGPIV
-309 LRNKLFFF
+309 RNKVFFF
-317 TDYVR
+317 VDYVR

-332 ADLPEV
+332 ADLPEA
-338 AFRSGDFSAAPTI
+338 AFRNGDFSAAPTI

-368 PNNQIPANR
+368 PNNRIPAGR

-385 LDNIPLPNIAGI
+385 LENLPMPNLDGV

-415 QYDIKITTQLTQ
+415 QYDIKITTQLTPE
-427 QDNLAVR
+427 DHLSVR

-459 FGTNPTHNVAGNH
+459 FGTNPTQNVAGNY
-472 NKTWSNTLIQEIRVG
+472 NKTWSSTLVQEVRVG
-487 MSYYHNEALAEAD
+487 MSYYHNEALTEAD
-500 GLNTSDE
+500 GLNTSEE
-507 VGIRGVNLNR
+507 VGIRGVNLSR
-517 FSSGITTIDVNGYN
+517 SSSGISTIDVGGYN
-531 GTLVGYSAS
+531 GTLIGFSAS

-554 TVTKLQGNH
+554 TATKLRGNH

-577 LLQVQDNGG
+577 LLQVQGNGG
-586 PRGVFRFRGATT
+586 QRGIFRFRGSTT
-598 AIPSDTAAQN
+598 AIPSDTLAQN
-608 GFANAFAAFLLDAP
+608 GFANAFASFLLDAP

-629 ITDVDPGTRH
+629 LTDVLDPGTRH
-639 WGVFSYVH
+639 WGVFSYIH
-647 DKWQVRPNI
+647 DKWLVRPNI

-670 VGLSSPGGL
+670 VGLTGRGGL
-679 SNYDPTNNTLRVA
+679 SNYDPANNTLRVA
-692 GYSQVPDNLGVKSYW
+692 GYSEVPENLGVKSYW
-707 KNFNPRTGISWRIRQ
+707 KNFNPRTGVSWRLTE
-722 HNVVRAGYGVS
+722 HDVLRAGYGVS

-743 FNFPVK
+743 DLNYPVK

-763 GSMAAGLPPPN
+763 GSMAAGLPQAN
-774 FAEIPETGVVPGAP
+774 FATIPDTGVVPADA
-788 FNQQGFF
+788 FRQQGFF

-804 RLHSWNVAFQREL
+804 RLHSWNVAYQREL
-817 RGGFTGEIAYVANR
+817 PGGFTGEVAYVANR
-831 GQDIIARID
+831 GQDIVARID
-840 LNAGYTLGAD
+840 LNAGYTLGAE
-850 NAGRPLFAQFGRS
+850 NAGRPLFAKFGRS
-863 ASTTTTVPVKSTYHS
+863 ASTTSVVPVKSAYHS
-878 MQIKFDR
+878 MQVKVDR
-885 RMRNGLSVTNSYTLG
+885 RMRGGLLVTNSYTLG

-908 DSNGTISTP
+908 DSNGTIATP
-917 ADFERSWGRTSF
+917 AAFERNWGRTSF
-929 DSTHSF
+929 DSKHSF

-945 GPQGAWLREG
+945 GPQGSRLKEG
-955 VLGRI
+955 ILGKV
-960 LGDWQIAGIFS
+960 LGDWQVAGIFA
-971 AISGTPIDFTAS
+971 AISGTPINFTAS
-983 AAGLRAPGNTQRPDA
+983 AAGLGAPGNTQTPDA
-998 SGKPEVLGGIGS
+998 SAKPNVLGGIGS
-1010 NELWF
+1010 NALWF

-1021 APAAGTWGNVKRNGL
+1021 APAAGTWGNVARNAL

-1045 DGSLVKIIRFGSRH
+1045 DASLVKIVRLGSRH
-1059 AEFRVDFFNLTNSPH
+1059 AEIRMDVFNLTNTPH
-1074 YSNPNGSLGGGNF
+1074 YSNPNGSLGDGNF
-1087 GRITGVLDYS
+1087 GRITGILDQT
-1097 ERVIRFGGRF
+1097 ERAIRFGGRV

>member
-1 MRRSFSQ
+1 MNREMQRYRI
-8 ASGILHVRRLAALS
+8 GTRLVQTLVAAGCL
-22 VLVIALIG
+22 LFPTYAAG
-30 LCVPS
+30 
-35 TAHAQAANGTLL
+35 QAAHGTLL
-47 GNVKDESGAAVPGAT
+47 GNVRDDSAAAVPGAT
-62 ITAIDVRT
+62 VTATETGT
-70 NISRTTVSNETG
+70 NVTRSTVSNETG
-82 NYILTNLPPGLYRVE
+82 NYIFTNLPPGTYRVE
-97 GELQG
+97 GELSG
-102 FKKFSRDGVEV
+102 FKKFTRDGVEV
-113 SVNTTVRVDIPLSVG
+113 RVNTSVRVDIALSVG
-128 ALTESVNVSAET
+128 ALTESVTVAAET

-149 TGRIIEGTLIAE
+149 TGRIIEGAHIAE

-233 ALDTVAVTTS
+233 ALETVAVTTS

-259 TLKSGTNQFKGS
+259 TLKSGTNDLRGTGFV
-271 AFTFGNTEATVAR
+271 FGNSEATVAR

-299 QAGMTLGGPL
+299 QGGFTVGGPII
-309 LRNKLFFF
+309 RNKLFFF
-317 TDYVR
+317 GDYVR
-322 TNDDSGRITR
+322 TIDDSGRITR
-332 ADLPEV
+332 ADLPEA
-338 AFRSGDFSAAPTI
+338 AFRNGDFSAAPTL

-357 GNADGTGRTPF
+357 GNPDGTGRTPF
-368 PNNQIPANR
+368 PGNQIPADR

-385 LDNIPLPNIAGI
+385 LDNIPLPNLSGI
-397 PLGGTNYEKPY
+397 PVGGTNFEQPY

-415 QYDIKITTQLTQ
+415 QFDVKITNQMTDG
-427 QDNLAVR
+427 DNLSVR
-434 YSYQNA
+434 YSYQNPT
-440 ATYDPATFGIWG
+440 TYDPATFGIWG

-459 FGTNPTHNVAGNH
+459 FGTNPTHNVAANY
-472 NKTWSNTLIQEIRVG
+472 NKAWSPTLIQEVRVG
-487 MSYYHNEALAEAD
+487 MSYYHNEAISEAD

-507 VGIRGVNLNR
+507 VGISGVNLNR
-517 FSSGITTIDVNGYN
+517 FSSGITTIDVSGYN
-531 GTLVGYSAS
+531 GTLVGFANS
-540 LPWDRSER
+540 LPWDRSEK
-548 TWTMAT
+548 TWTIAT
-554 TVTKLQGNH
+554 TATKLWGNH
-563 TIKIGGDLRYNRDF
+563 TLKVGGDLRYNRDY

-586 PRGVFRFRGATT
+586 PRGIFRFRGATT
-598 AIPSDTAAQN
+598 ATPSDTAAQN

-622 QSLGRDL
+622 QSIGRDL

-639 WGVFSYVH
+639 WAVFTYIH
-647 DKWQVRPNI
+647 DKWQVRRDI

-670 VGLSSPGGL
+670 VGLTSRGGL
-679 SNYDPTNNTLRVA
+679 SNYDPTNNTLRVS
-692 GYSQVPDNLGVKSYW
+692 GYSDVPANLGVESYW
-707 KNFNPRTGISWRIRQ
+707 GNFNPRTGISWRLSEQ
-722 HNVVRAGYGVS
+722 DVVRAGYGVS
-733 TTPWPDNSYA
+733 TIPWPDNSYA

-763 GSMAAGLPPPN
+763 GSMAAGMPPPN
-774 FAEIPETGVVPGAP
+774 FATIPESGVVPGAP

-795 SVPTDLHEG
+795 SVPTDLREG
-804 RLHSWNVAFQREL
+804 RLHSWNVAYQREL
-817 RGGFTGEIAYVANR
+817 PGGFTGEIAYVANR

-850 NAGRPLFAQFGRS
+850 NAGRPLFAQFGRL
-863 ASTTTTVPVKSTYHS
+863 ASTTSTLPVKSTYHS
-878 MQIKFDR
+878 MQVKIDR
-885 RMRNGLSVTNSYTLG
+885 RLRNGLQMTNSYTLG
-900 RGYNYFNG
+900 RGYNYYNG
-908 DSNGTISTP
+908 DSNGTIATP
-917 ADFERSWGRTSF
+917 ADIERSWGRTSF

-935 TSSFVYLLPW
+935 TSSFVYQLPW
-945 GPQGAWLREG
+945 GPQGRWLREG
-955 VLGRI
+955 LIGHIV
-960 LGDWQIAGIFS
+960 GDWQISGIFA

-983 AAGLRAPGNTQRPDA
+983 AAGLRAPGNTQRPNA

-1010 NELWF
+1010 NALWF

-1021 APAAGTWGNVKRNGL
+1021 APEEGTWGNVERNGL

-1045 DGSLVKIIRFGSRH
+1045 DGSIVKIVRVGTRH
-1059 AEFRVDFFNLTNSPH
+1059 AELRVDFFNLTNSPH
-1074 YSNPNGSLGGGNF
+1074 YSNPNGSFGNANF
-1087 GRITGVLDYS
+1087 GRITSIIGGT
-1097 ERVIRFGGRF
+1097 ERVIRFGARF

>member
-1 MRRSFSQ
+1 MSHRRRFT
-8 ASGILHVRRLAALS
+8 AYGAGGVHVVTMLAALGI
-22 VLVIALIG
+22 LLT
-30 LCVPS
+30 P
-35 TAHAQAANGTLL
+35 AHAAAQAANGTLL
-47 GNVKDESGAAVPGAT
+47 GNVRDESGGAVPGAT
-62 ITAIDVRT
+62 ITAIEVRT
-70 NISRTTVSNETG
+70 NITRHAVSNETG
-82 NYILTNLPPGLYRVE
+82 NYIFTNLAPGVYRVE
-97 GELQG
+97 GELAG
-102 FKKFSRDGVEV
+102 FRRFSRESVEV
-113 SVNTTVRVDIPLSVG
+113 NVNTTVRVDIGLTIGELS
-128 ALTESVNVSAET
+128 ESVTVSSMSPA
-140 PTLQTDRTD
+140 LQTDRTD
-149 TGRIIEGTLIAE
+149 TGRIIESTQIVQ

-214 GTDNNHKTGL
+214 GTDNTHKTGL

-259 TLKSGTNQFKGS
+259 TLKSGTNELRGT
-271 AFTFGNTEATVAR
+271 AFIFGNTEATAAR
-284 NPFSAASEPPDTKYL
+284 NPFSALPKPPETKYL
-299 QAGMTLGGPL
+299 QTGFVLGGPIVH
-309 LRNKLFFF
+309 NKLFFF
-317 TDYVR
+317 IDYVR

-332 ADLPEV
+332 ADLPE
-338 AFRSGDFSAAPTI
+338 APFRNGDFSAAPTI
-351 IYDPAT
+351 LYDPAT
-357 GNADGTGRTPF
+357 GNPDGTGRAPF
-368 PNNQIPANR
+368 PNNRIPADR

-385 LDNIPLPNIAGI
+385 LENIPMPNLAGVR
-397 PLGGTNYEKPY
+397 LGGTNYEKPY

-415 QYDIKITTQLTQ
+415 QYDIKMTTQLTPE
-427 QDNLAVR
+427 DHLSVR

-459 FGTNPTHNVAGNH
+459 FGTNPTQNVAGNY
-472 NKTWSNTLIQEIRVG
+472 NKTWSSTLVQEVRVG
-487 MSYYHNEALAEAD
+487 MSYYHNEAVTEAD
-500 GLNTSDE
+500 GLNTSE
-507 VGIRGVNLNR
+507 EIGIRGVNLNR
-517 FSSGITTIDVNGYN
+517 FSSGITTIDVSGYSD
-531 GTLVGYSAS
+531 TLVGYSAS

-554 TVTKLQGNH
+554 TATKLWGNH
-563 TIKIGGDLRYNRDF
+563 TLKIGGDVRHNRDY
-577 LLQVQDNGG
+577 LLQIQGNGG
-586 PRGVFRFRGATT
+586 QRGIFRFRGANT
-598 AIPSDTAAQN
+598 AIPSDTAAEN

-629 ITDVDPGTRH
+629 LTDVLDPGTRH
-639 WGVFSYVH
+639 WGIFSYIH

-670 VGLSSPGGL
+670 VGLTGRGGL
-679 SNYDPTNNTLRVA
+679 SNYDPATNTLRVA
-692 GYSQVPDNLGVKSYW
+692 GYSEVPENLGVKSYW
-707 KNFNPRTGISWRIRQ
+707 KNFNPRTGVSWRLTERD
-722 HNVVRAGYGVS
+722 VLRAGYGVS

-743 FNFPVK
+743 DMNFPVK
-749 QNNQINPPNSFATA
+749 QNNQINAPNSFATA

-774 FAEIPETGVVPGAP
+774 FATIPETGVVPAAP
-788 FNQQGFF
+788 FKEQGFV

-804 RLHSWNVAFQREL
+804 RLHSWNVAYQRDL
-817 RGGFTGEIAYVANR
+817 PAGFTGEVAYVGNR
-831 GQDIIARID
+831 GQDIVARID
-840 LNAGYTLGAD
+840 LNAGYTLGAE
-850 NAGRPLFAQFGRS
+850 NAGRPLFAKFGRT
-863 ASTTTTVPVKSTYHS
+863 ASTTSVIPVKSTYHS
-878 MQIKFDR
+878 MQVKVDR
-885 RMRNGLSVTNSYTLG
+885 RLRDGLLVTNSYTLG

-935 TSSFVYLLPW
+935 ASSFVYLLPW
-945 GPQGAWLREG
+945 GPQGSWLQDG
-955 VLGRI
+955 VLGKV
-960 LGDWQIAGIFS
+960 LGDWQITGIVS
-971 AISGTPIDFTAS
+971 AISGTPISFTAS
-983 AAGLRAPGNTQRPDA
+983 AAGLRAPGNTQTPNV

-1010 NELWF
+1010 NALWL

-1021 APAAGTWGNVKRNGL
+1021 APPTGTWGNVQRNGL
-1036 LTGPAYVNL
+1036 LTGPAFVNL
-1045 DGSLVKIIRFGSRH
+1045 DASIVKIIRFGSRH
-1059 AEFRVDFFNLTNSPH
+1059 AEVRADFFNVTNTPH
-1074 YSNPNGSLGGGNF
+1074 YSNPNGSLGDGNF
-1087 GRITGVLDYS
+1087 GRITGILDLT